1 MIRYHNSEGFKNL
14 GKIMAETTKLD
25 SHRAAGAIEKL
36 AYPAVEENW
45 FEYPIVV
52 YPQHTDY
59 SGAAWHGAYI
69 GWLEEARVHSLRS
82 IGIDFADLVAAGCD
96 LPVVE
101 MALRH
106 HRSLRMGERA
116 IVKARMQN
124 LDSIRIK
131 WEYEIQSVDREIL
144 YLTGT
149 VTLVPVDR
157 EKGKIMRQLPT
168 SVREALVR
176 LVK

>member
-1 MIRYHNSEGFKNL
+1 
-14 GKIMAETTKLD
+14 MAETTKLD
-25 SHRAAGAIEKL
+25 SHKVAGAIEKL
-36 AYPAVEENW
+36 AQPVVEEDW

-82 IGIDFADLVAAGCD
+82 IGIDFSDLVAAGCD

-101 MALRH
+101 LALRH
-106 HRSLRMGERA
+106 HQSLKMGERA
-116 IVKARMQN
+116 IVKARMKN
-124 LDSIRIK
+124 LGSIRIK
-131 WEYEIQSVDREIL
+131 WEYEIQSADREIL

-157 EKGKIMRQLPT
+157 EKGKIMRQLPA
-168 SVREALVR
+168 SVRDALVR